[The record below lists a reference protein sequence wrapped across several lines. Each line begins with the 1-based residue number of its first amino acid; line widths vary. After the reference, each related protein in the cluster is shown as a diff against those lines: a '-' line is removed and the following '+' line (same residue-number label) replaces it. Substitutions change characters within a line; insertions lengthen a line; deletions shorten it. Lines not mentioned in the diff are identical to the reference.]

1 MWPNP
6 QFLAALV
13 TFTEE
18 IRNGKLHFC
27 AVGLP
32 EKDHKVFIS
41 VRVILEVY
49 SKNINSKKV
58 IVIKKGR
65 N

>member
-1 MWPNP
+1 MEN
-6 QFLAALV
+6 F
-13 TFTEE
+13 
-18 IRNGKLHFC
+18 IFC